1 MAHDG
6 ADMPKTAILSDL
18 TDLTAAALPQIEAV
32 LRDATSVVRASVD
45 RDGKVSGAALEANQF
60 AAHALSWLATYVESL
75 RQLNAWATRIATE
88 GAMGEMEKL
97 ILQIGFGEYLAQIAG
112 GIPMSQGEVAR
123 LSDLGVTWTPEGAAA
138 TLIAEG
144 NR

>member
-1 MAHDG
+1 
-6 ADMPKTAILSDL
+6 
-18 TDLTAAALPQIEAV
+18 
-32 LRDATSVVRASVD
+32 
-45 RDGKVSGAALEANQF
+45 
-60 AAHALSWLATYVESL
+60 
-75 RQLNAWATRIATE
+75 
-88 GAMGEMEKL
+88 MGEMEKL

-144 NR
+144 NRPAARARLAVRERRIVILGLALRGAIRRVNLLEKMLVPRTTVAIRGIEVFLADAKRAEVVRAKIAKSRHAASARSGNTP